1 METGTGFLRIQVMM
15 TDNQCLGITLMQMFN
30 QFSQS
35 SLLCF
40 RPGILRSLS
49 AIIQSAYIAYTYTVA
64 VVALAMCADQL
75 FGGRPASIVPSV
87 GIT

>member
-1 METGTGFLRIQVMM
+1 MM

-35 SLLCF
+35 YLLCF

-49 AIIQSAYIAYTYTVA
+49 VGIQTTYIAYTYTVT
-64 VVALAMCADQL
+64 VVALQCAPII

>member
-1 METGTGFLRIQVMM
+1 MM

-35 SLLCF
+35 YLLCF

-49 AIIQSAYIAYTYTVA
+49 VGIQTTYIAYTDTVT
-64 VVALAMCADQL
+64 VVAFAMCADHFRWASGFYSSVCRNHIVVTTAL
-75 FGGRPASIVPSV
+75 PAQ
-87 GIT
+87 

>member
-1 METGTGFLRIQVMM
+1 
-15 TDNQCLGITLMQMFN
+15 MFN

-35 SLLCF
+35 YLLCF

-49 AIIQSAYIAYTYTVA
+49 VGIQTTYIAYTYTVT
-64 VVALAMCADQL
+64 VVAFAMCADH